1 MVSYGSQFKKKKKKK
16 VFVSVI
22 QFQDAELYYRVVNMR
37 DMEVQSL
44 VNITAANYNQY
55 SHPIVSPITL
65 ALAFFV
71 L

>member
-1 MVSYGSQFKKKKKKK
+1 MYF
-16 VFVSVI
+16 FSVI

-55 SHPIVSPITL
+55 SHPVVSPITL
-65 ALAFFV
+65 SLAF
-71 L
+71 LYCNK